1 MSAPGMFYSVCCSNS
16 SCDVAAMAFFSFLGF
31 LGAGE
36 AAPRGRFFRRYT
48 PLARVWGR
56 HPDELALIVVDPL
69 EQGVFRPRS
78 QSEIPGSPTVGAS
91 CASESPKSVP
101 QLAPRVVV
109 LRPALGRDH
118 YAINEVRMSDRA
130 WLAPWEPSVPPQSQH
145 SPPSISEYARLIDR
159 MSREGEALAMVL
171 ELDGRVVGLVNV
183 SGVMRG
189 ALHGCTIGYWVH
201 SSAAGHGLGSWAVA
215 ATIDLLIGE
224 LDMHRVEINIRPE
237 NKPSLALARK
247 LNLRE
252 EGYKPR
258 YLHIGGKWADHYQ
271 FAIDSESLPE
281 FGLVHSLLNDS

>member
-1 MSAPGMFYSVCCSNS
+1 MSTS
-16 SCDVAAMAFFSFLGF
+16 
-31 LGAGE
+31 
-36 AAPRGRFFRRYT
+36 RGRLFRRYS
-48 PLARVWGR
+48 PFARAWGR
-56 HPDELALIVVDPL
+56 HPDELAIVVVDPVG
-69 EQGVFRPRS
+69 EGVFRLRS
-78 QSEIPGSPTVGAS
+78 DADAPTSFHPGAS
-91 CASESPKSVP
+91 CGAESPQSEP

-118 YAINEVRMSDRA
+118 FLINEVRMSDRA
-130 WLAPWEPSVPPQSQH
+130 WLAPWEPSTPPQAQT
-145 SPPSISEYARLIDR
+145 PAPSVSEYAHMLDR
-159 MSREGEALAMVL
+159 MTREGEALSMVL
-171 ELDGRVVGLVNV
+171 ELDGQVVGLVNV

-224 LDMHRVEINIRPE
+224 LGIHRVEINILPE

-271 FAIDSESLPE
+271 FAIDTESMPE
-281 FGLVHSLLNDS
+281 FGLVHSVLNEF